1 MLPNL
6 GFGELL
12 LILLVAL
19 LLFGAK
25 RLPELAKSIGSS
37 VNSFKQGLKGVVD
50 DVADVKKDAKEEIKE
65 KK

>member
-25 RLPELAKSIGSS
+25 RLPELARSLGNS
-37 VNSFKQGLKGVVD
+37 VNAFKEGMKGVAD
-50 DVADVKKDAKEEIKE
+50 DAAPVKKDAKEEVKE
-65 KK
+65 KV